1 MRRRLACLTFIVF
14 GGLAQG
20 VLAQTSGAATLSAR
34 NDAGRIEIVEG
45 AVSVTGANGTR
56 RAVRAGETLYEGDA
70 VSTGSDGELHAE
82 LIDGGVIAVRPNTLL
97 RITRYKAE
105 GGPTDTSV
113 FNLVKGSFRS
123 ITGWIAQRN
132 PANYRIQTPTATVG
146 VRGTDHEPL
155 VIAEGATEGEPGT
168 YDRVHAGATRVQGK
182 SGVVDVTA
190 GRTGFFSGRA
200 GARPRLLDGT
210 PAFFRAGRQD
220 RRLEGRHEKVRQ
232 VLETRRVERRQQIE
246 QRRREREA
254 GLKRER
260 EARRTEQT
268 RRQAE
273 RMEQRKIERIEQ
285 RKTEPTKR
293 RNTEQAERR
302 EARRMDGRNERDR
315 TSVERGRPQSP
326 PREAHRP
333 ANEGR
338 GSPVTRDLPRERRF
352 QGQAEQRREAHG
364 RQERH

>member
-1 MRRRLACLTFIVF
+1 MRRRLACLLFLAA

-20 VLAQTSGAATLSAR
+20 VLAQTSGAASQAAR

-45 AVSVTGANGTR
+45 TVSLTGANGTR
-56 RAVRAGETLYEGDA
+56 RAVRAGETLFEGDA
-70 VSTGSDGELHAE
+70 ITTGSDGELHAE
-82 LIDGGVIAVRPNTLL
+82 LVDGGVIAVRPNTLL
-97 RITRYKAE
+97 RIMRYKAE
-105 GGPTDTSV
+105 GGATDASV

-132 PANYRIQTPTATVG
+132 PVNYRIQTPTATVG

-155 VIAEGATEGEPGT
+155 VIPEGASEGEPGT

-200 GARPRLLDGT
+200 GARPRLLDRT

-254 GLKRER
+254 GLMRER
-260 EARRTEQT
+260 EARRTEQS

-273 RMEQRKIERIEQ
+273 RVEQ
-285 RKTEPTKR
+285 RKTERTER
-293 RNTEQAERR
+293 RKTEQAERR
-302 EARRMDGRNERDR
+302 ESRRTDNRNERDSP
-315 TSVERGRPQSP
+315 SVERNWPQSP
-326 PREAHRP
+326 PREAQRP

-338 GSPVTRDLPRERRF
+338 GSAVTRDPPRERRS